1 MRKIKVVI
9 EATVSNE
16 YYEVEVSILK
26 YVINSGDY
34 EKRLLEN
41 GKLKGVEEV
50 KTTFEDIN

>member
-41 GKLKGVEEV
+41 GKRKGVEEV

>member
-16 YYEVEVSILK
+16 YYEVEVSVLK

-41 GKLKGVEEV
+41 GKLKGVTEV